1 MAVCLTDVPAREETA
16 SQGPQYFYVIIQSK
30 PASSFMHRKDC
41 AEIAATTILLLFQK
55 SENLQR
61 VIFLTGSLCLG
72 LCLGTS
78 PSTQAALQ
86 HCSPAPCCNRKRE
99 IKVNRILPP
108 RGPVLSGKSY
118 SLQKRCEPQAERST
132 EKYLIG

>member
-72 LCLGTS
+72 LFRHFSQHTGCF
-78 PSTQAALQ
+78 AALQ
-86 HCSPAPCCNRKRE
+86 PS
-99 IKVNRILPP
+99 
-108 RGPVLSGKSY
+108 SM
-118 SLQKRCEPQAERST
+118 LQ
-132 EKYLIG
+132 